1 MKLTKRG
8 KKARALLILGALIL
22 TVWAVQFLRTHHSE
36 SYKCHQTL
44 EGRVCLTHF
53 VPNPA

>member
-22 TVWAVQFLRTHHSE
+22 AVWAVHFLRTHHSE
-36 SYKCHQTL
+36 SYNCHQTP
-44 EGRVCLTHF
+44 EGRVCSTHF
-53 VPNPA
+53 VPNHA

>member
-22 TVWAVQFLRTHHSE
+22 TVWAVHFLRTHHSE
-36 SYKCHQTL
+36 SYKCHQTP
-44 EGRVCLTHF
+44 EGRVCSTHF
-53 VPNPA
+53 VPNHA